1 MSTAPPLT
9 EHHAHHG
16 SAPSAGAS
24 SAPEPWV
31 CERLANVRV
40 LVTGGAGYVGSA
52 VAQHLARAGARVSL
66 FDDLSTGHRHAARG
80 LPLFVGD
87 VRDEEALRRALRESG
102 AQAVCHLAALANIP
116 ESFADPER
124 CDAVNHGGTRALL
137 AAMREND
144 VKALAFASTCA
155 VYAAPAPGAVL
166 CEGDRE
172 DPASPY
178 ARSKQRAEGA
188 IREAMDASN
197 VRAVCFRFFNAAGA
211 DRAAG
216 VGEEHAHETHVIP
229 RLLRW
234 ARGKGDFAL
243 YGDDYPTRD
252 GSCVRDYVHV
262 TDLADAH
269 ARALARLIAEPD
281 APTGVCNLGS
291 AVGTSVR
298 ELVAEVRALLR
309 CARTLAVHPRRDGDT
324 PQLLA
329 DTSRARAWFGW
340 QARHSL
346 ASVLDDALW
355 WERHLEERPQ

>member
-1 MSTAPPLT
+1 MTTAPSSTQPSSLSSGSPLA
-9 EHHAHHG
+9 E
-16 SAPSAGAS
+16 S
-24 SAPEPWV
+24 SLPEVWLR
-31 CERLANVRV
+31 ERLAGVRV

-52 VAQHLARAGARVSL
+52 VAQHLVRAGAEVSL

-87 VRDEEALRRALRESG
+87 VRDEAALRSALHESR

-116 ESFADPER
+116 ESFADPVR
-124 CDAVNHGGTRALL
+124 CDAVNHGGTRTLL
-137 AAMREND
+137 AAMREAN
-144 VKALAFASTCA
+144 VRALAFASTCA

-166 CEGDRE
+166 REGDPE

-178 ARSKQRAEGA
+178 ARSKQRAEQA
-188 IREAMDASN
+188 IAEAMGASS

-211 DRAAG
+211 DRVAG
-216 VGEEHAHETHVIP
+216 VGEEHTHETHVIP

-234 ARGKGDFAL
+234 ARGAGEFAL
-243 YGDDYPTRD
+243 YGDDYPTPD
-252 GSCVRDYVHV
+252 GTCVRDYVHV

-269 ARALARLIAEPD
+269 ARALARLLAEPD

-291 AVGTSVR
+291 AVGTSVH
-298 ELVAEVRALLR
+298 ELVTQVRALLR
-309 CARTLAVHPRRDGDT
+309 CTRALTVHPRRDGDT

-329 DTSRARAWFGW
+329 DTSRARDWFGW
-340 QARHSL
+340 RARHTL

-355 WERHLEERPQ
+355 WERQLAERAR